1 MASDKKKKRK
11 LMEMESNAA
20 LAAEKKE
27 RKDAK
32 KDKKKKK
39 SKKRKRPEDGG
50 EDIAVVEEDP
60 RRETLSAGPGN
71 SQNTSSKK
79 EKKSKKKKKH
89 KKNKDHEEPEPDS
102 SSLPEKSKERA
113 EKEAIMQRNQER
125 EAKALVGDNAHNSAP
140 SEARPAGVVESSA
153 IEFYDPSVVQ
163 NKKESKKDDKKKKKK
178 SNASSSS
185 PATIDHTNPEMPARK
200 HDHSLTLLLF
210 YQYVEP
216 VWDESTYEHM
226 LRTLQRVGNDL
237 QLTGRMRVAREGLNC
252 TLTASHSAILEYC
265 ATLKRLRPQEFE
277 HTEFKLT
284 RDLPLA
290 QKFPNLK
297 VFKVVELVHYGLE
310 GQKAPPISK
319 YHGTHLEPKDYHK
332 KLAEPNTVI
341 IDVRNHYEAAIGRFV
356 PPQNNENSSGTA
368 PPPKWIDPKMRKSTE
383 FPPWLDKPETR
394 QEMKGKQVLMYC
406 TGGIRCERASAL
418 LKYKMETDPEIKALG
433 IKGVYQLQ
441 GGIDKYFKEFPD
453 GGYWQG
459 KNYVFDKRFAHAP
472 PKIDGELHGRKES
485 IDETD
490 KKQSVTQA
498 SAQVPPA
505 AALPVMGKC
514 EACAKPWDMYRG
526 KRRCPTCGVPSLICK
541 ECFLADKE
549 GTKKLGPTV
558 RCDLCVE
565 QGIFRKRDLR
575 QKDEQDIREYETKMA
590 EKGLLTPNK
599 AEAPNP
605 QGITRLFLKNMC
617 RKRMDEATLLE
628 NLPGITHIVWRTDRK
643 TGNFLGSGWV
653 EMATPEDAARAV
665 AQDNKLVVFGRPM
678 GISFQAPGGK
688 DAWPP
693 PSSAI

>member
-1 MASDKKKKRK
+1 VKEETMSSDKTKHKKKKEREV
-11 LMEMESNAA
+11 LMA
-20 LAAEKKE
+20 KE
-27 RKDAK
+27 GK
-32 KDKKKKK
+32 KDKKKK
-39 SKKRKRPEDGG
+39 SKKRKRHD
-50 EDIAVVEEDP
+50 EEDTAEVVAEKSTTVEAEELMNQVESGV
-60 RRETLSAGPGN
+60 RRE
-71 SQNTSSKK
+71 KK
-79 EKKSKKKKKH
+79 AKKKKKL
-89 KKNKDHEEPEPDS
+89 KKDKDHENSAPDVS
-102 SSLPEKSKERA
+102 TVKSEERLRN
-113 EKEAIMQRNQER
+113 EAIMQRNQEK
-125 EAKALVGDNAHNSAP
+125 EAKALMGDNATTTTESIP
-140 SEARPAGVVESSA
+140 RGVVESSA

-163 NKKESKKDDKKKKKK
+163 KKSTTHESKKDKKKQDAKK
-178 SNASSSS
+178 SEAS
-185 PATIDHTNPEMPARK
+185 AVDHTNPDLPKRK

-216 VWDESTYEHM
+216 VWDESTYENM
-226 LRTLQRVGNDL
+226 LTTLQKIGNDL

-252 TLTASHSAILEYC
+252 TLTASHSSILEYC
-265 ATLKRLRPQEFE
+265 ATLKRLRPDEFKN
-277 HTEFKLT
+277 TEFKLT

-310 GQKAPPISK
+310 GQKAPPIAK

-356 PPQNNENSSGTA
+356 PPQETDTNKDGNAVSA

-394 QEMKGKQVLMYC
+394 EQMKGKQVLMYC

-472 PKIDGELHGRKES
+472 PKIDGELHGRKGS

-490 KKQSVTQA
+490 NKQIQL
-498 SAQVPPA
+498 PPA
-505 AALPVMGKC
+505 SALPVMGKC

-549 GTKKLGPTV
+549 GRRKLGPEI

-565 QGIFRKRDLR
+565 QNIRSKRDLR
-575 QKDEQDIREYETKMA
+575 QKDEQDIREYENRMA
-590 EKGLLTPNK
+590 QKGLLTPNN
-599 AEAPNP
+599 AEVPNP

-617 RKRMDEATLLE
+617 RKRMDDATLIE

-643 TGNFLGSGWV
+643 TGKFLGTGWV

-665 AQDNKLVVFGRPM
+665 AQNNKLVLFGRPM
-678 GISFQAPGGK
+678 GITFQAPDGK

-693 PSSAI
+693 PSSAIV